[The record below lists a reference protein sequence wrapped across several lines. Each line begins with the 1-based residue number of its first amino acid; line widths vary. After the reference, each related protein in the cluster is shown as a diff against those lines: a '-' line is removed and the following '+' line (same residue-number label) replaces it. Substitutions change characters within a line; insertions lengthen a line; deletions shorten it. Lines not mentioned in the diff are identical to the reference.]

1 MTPETTRNRCCTGG
15 KDVPS
20 ADYQP
25 NSTKLIAPA
34 PLQEVVYPTLKYFRA
49 PSPSPFVNDD
59 ALSASP
65 LGRW

>member
-1 MTPETTRNRCCTGG
+1 VKSACCTGG

-25 NSTKLIAPA
+25 NSTKLIALA

-49 PSPSPFVNDD
+49 PSSSPFANDD
-59 ALSASP
+59 SVPALP